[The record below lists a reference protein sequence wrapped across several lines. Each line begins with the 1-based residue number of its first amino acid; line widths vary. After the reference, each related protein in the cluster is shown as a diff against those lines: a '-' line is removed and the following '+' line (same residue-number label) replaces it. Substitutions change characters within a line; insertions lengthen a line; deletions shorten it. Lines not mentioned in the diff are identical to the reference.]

1 MSRSNI
7 PYSIFLPDNKKQ
19 PQSFLAN
26 SKGIF
31 GSIEAVTGEGKEDI
45 ESLRQEQ
52 NRIKKHVQDK
62 HNREKMVHTQNHKTH
77 IDRKDGTKP
86 DTKNA

>member
-7 PYSIFLPDNKKQ
+7 PYSNFLPDNKKQ
-19 PQSFLAN
+19 PQSFLAKR
-26 SKGIF
+26 KGSF

-62 HNREKMVHTQNHKTH
+62 HNREKMVHTQINNTH
-77 IDRKDGTKP
+77 IDRKDGLQQ